1 MMTHCKKGTPT
12 NQENTGNLQILRKDV
27 QENRSLDISK
37 LKSPT
42 DLNDDRYYWENYLRE
57 LNERI
62 ENGELK
68 P

>member
-62 ENGELK
+62 ENGELR